1 MLEVVKLEQ
10 KNRWDEIVRS
20 FRDYDVYYLNCY
32 LKSLFINGDGIPL
45 LFYYEGDGL
54 RGINVVLKRD
64 VSFDARFEGKI
75 EPGKYFDFT
84 TPYGYGGW
92 IMEGEGDRKKLFA
105 EYGKWCLENSIICEF
120 VRFHPLIGNQ
130 RYCIDDYNVIPL
142 GQVIALDLRDKN
154 VMWANMSSRNR
165 NKIKKA
171 MNFGVSVSMG
181 QKEKLDEFIEI
192 YEDTMDRD
200 NAEEY
205 YYFKRE
211 YYDCLFDELG
221 DDEIYIFNSELD
233 GKMLSNCIIFKVN
246 GRLSYHLAGSTRTSG
261 NIYETNLLIYQVGL
275 WGNENNC
282 VSLIL
287 GGGVGSAEDNL
298 YRFKK
303 GFDDKHSYQFYI
315 GKKMYNQQTYDY
327 LVSLRDDIANMNY
340 FPAYRG

>member
-1 MLEVVKLEQ
+1 MLEVIKLEE
-10 KNRWDEIVRS
+10 KKRWNDVVRS
-20 FRDYDVYYLNCY
+20 FRDYDVYYLNAY
-32 LKSLFINGDGIPL
+32 LKSLFINGDGDPL
-45 LFYYEGDGL
+45 LFYYEDDDL

-64 VSFDARFEGKI
+64 VSLDARFEGKI

-92 IMEGEGDRKKLFA
+92 IMEGDGNNQRLFDL
-105 EYGKWCLENSIICEF
+105 YDKWCLENGIICEF
-120 VRFHPLIGNQ
+120 VRFHPLIENQ
-130 RYCIDDYNVIPL
+130 RYCTDNYNVIPL
-142 GQVIALDLRDKN
+142 GQVIALDLRDKE
-154 VMWANMSSRNR
+154 VMWSNMSSRNR

-171 MNFGVSVSMG
+171 VNSGVTVSVG
-181 QKEKLDEFIEI
+181 QKDKIDDFIEI
-192 YEDTMDRD
+192 YEETMDRD
-200 NAEEY
+200 NAEDY

-211 YYDCLFDELG
+211 YYDCLFDELE

-315 GKKMYNQQTYDY
+315 GKKMYNQDAYDY
-327 LVSLRDDIANMNY
+327 LVSLRSDIGNMRF